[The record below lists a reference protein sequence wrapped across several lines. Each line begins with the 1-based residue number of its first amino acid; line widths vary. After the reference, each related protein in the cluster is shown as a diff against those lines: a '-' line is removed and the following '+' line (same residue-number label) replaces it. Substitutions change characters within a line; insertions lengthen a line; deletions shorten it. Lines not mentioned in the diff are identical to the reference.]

1 MSEPDPT
8 LRPTAL
14 PDDRDRALRPQSL
27 DNFVGQAEARANLRV
42 FIQSARQR
50 GEAMDHTLF
59 YGPPGLG
66 KTTLAQIM
74 ARELGVNF
82 RMTSGPVLARAGDL
96 AAILTNLDA
105 RDVLFIDEIHRLNPV
120 VEEVLY
126 PALEDF
132 ELDLVI
138 GEGPAA
144 RTVRIE
150 LQPFTLVGATTR
162 MGLLTTPLRDRF
174 GIPTRLQ
181 FYTEDELFTIVER
194 NARRLGAPADEGG
207 AREIARRARGTP
219 RIAGRL
225 LRRVV
230 DFAIVDGDGR
240 VTQELADAAL
250 TRLGV
255 DNLGLDGADRRY
267 LSLMAEHYGGG
278 PVGVETLSA
287 ALSESRD
294 ALEEVIEPY
303 LLQQGLIQRTPRG
316 RMLAARAWR
325 HLGLDAHGWP
335 VTCLSDVFVR
345 HGDDARSWTIRP
357 RNGAPPTVPCMR
369 CKSCQSVMQIT

>member
-1 MSEPDPT
+1 MDNRQEM
-8 LRPTAL
+8 RPEELAG
-14 PDDRDRALRPQSL
+14 DADRALRPQTL
-27 DNFVGQAEARANLRV
+27 DEFVGQAEARANLRV
-42 FIQSARQR
+42 FIESAKMR
-50 GEAMDHTLF
+50 GQAMDHALF

-82 RMTSGPVLARAGDL
+82 RMTSGPVLAKAGDL

-105 RDVLFIDEIHRLNPV
+105 RDVLFIDEIHRMNPA
-120 VEEVLY
+120 VEEILY

-144 RTVRIE
+144 RTVRID

-162 MGLLTTPLRDRF
+162 LGLLTTPLRDRF
-174 GIPTRLQ
+174 GIPTRLE
-181 FYTEDELFTIVER
+181 FYTVEELVKIVDR
-194 NARRLGAPADEGG
+194 G
-207 AREIARRARGTP
+207 ARLMGADADGAGAMEIARRSRGTP

-230 DFAIVDGDGR
+230 DFALVEGNGK
-240 VTQELADAAL
+240 VTASLADMAL

-255 DNLGLDGADRRY
+255 DHLGLDSADRRY
-267 LSLMAEHYGGG
+267 LRLLAENYGGG
-278 PVGVETLSA
+278 PVGVETIAA
-287 ALSESRD
+287 ALSEARD
-294 ALEEVIEPY
+294 AIEEVIEPF

-316 RMLAARAWR
+316 RMLAAKAWK
-325 HLGLDAHGWP
+325 HLGLDA
-335 VTCLSDVFVR
+335 
-345 HGDDARSWTIRP
+345 P
-357 RNGAPPTVPCMR
+357 RTPDQVDLFED
-369 CKSCQSVMQIT
+369 